1 VLIPGDPER
10 IIAAERM
17 EQGIPVH
24 EEVEKDL
31 AAIADSLGIAP
42 L

>member
-1 VLIPGDPER
+1 
-10 IIAAERM
+10 M

-31 AAIADSLGIAP
+31 AAIADRLGIAP